1 MKLKVKHKLMLSFGV
16 VCLLT
21 GLLAAFQMM
30 RFADGMKVMM
40 GIATY
45 DIQVSEAVREI
56 EVTESNLRSYREAA
70 THAAALAQIQG
81 GVPDITQLRRRYHD
95 GSAVM
100 FEQINKLK
108 RIAGERAEEGTTE
121 DRRRIWGELVAQIN
135 SFDQHSRRM
144 LEEAN
149 TLMERVAAGT
159 EPEAL
164 ARLTRV
170 EEMRVAMAGQLAS
183 LHSDISRLSEA
194 GRQNIRNLYDDAVR
208 SSILALIIVVALAV
222 AIAILIG
229 SSVTKRLGT
238 AIGYVTQV
246 GKGDLTKT
254 VVVPGDDELAELG
267 THLNEM
273 TGNLRSMARTTR
285 ATAESMHAATA
296 QIRASTQQQAASVAQ
311 QLAAVEETTATL
323 SEITESGAQI
333 NRRAQDV
340 AQNAQVAAS
349 NSETGPEGGGG
360 HQPGDGRH
368 PRAGGGR
375 RREHRHPV
383 GAHPGDRR
391 DHPDRQRHR
400 RALPPAGPERRH
412 RGRRR
417 RGARPHLRR
426 GGERDQ
432 EPRRP
437 VEGGHRPGPFQPQ
450 RDPARH
456 QRLGH
461 ADGGGGEARRRRQAP
476 DRRHPVDHPRPRRER
491 AGERARLPADRR
503 RHQPAADRPG
513 AGDPGAPEHPRG
525 EQPDRRRHPP
535 ARRGRHQP
543 QRSRPGSGRGR
554 AELPRVTMATARGG
568 MGRDGGT
575 DKDERKVPAA

>member
-56 EVTESNLRSYREAA
+56 EVTESNLRSLREAA

-81 GVPDITQLRRRYHD
+81 GVPDITQLRQRYRD
-95 GSAVM
+95 GSMVM
-100 FEQINKLK
+100 FDQVNKLK
-108 RIAGERAEEGTTE
+108 RIAAERAEEGTTE

-135 SFDQHSRRM
+135 SFDQYSHRM

-170 EEMRVAMAGQLAS
+170 EEMRVAMAGQLS
-183 LHSDISRLSEA
+183 DLHSDISRLSEA
-194 GRQNIRNLYDDAVR
+194 GRQNIRALYDDAVR

-229 SSVTKRLGT
+229 RSVTKRLGT

-273 TGNLRSMARTTR
+273 TGNLRSMAKTTR

-349 NSETGPEGGGG
+349 NSETGLKAVEDTNQAMDAIREQAEAVAENIVILSERTQAIGEIILTVNDIAERCHLLALNAAIEAAAAGE
-360 HQPGDGRH
+360 HGRTFAVVASEIKSLADQSKEATAQVRSNLSEIQH
-368 PRAGGGR
+368 GINASVMLTEEAVKR
-375 RREHRHPV
+375 V
-383 GAHPGDRR
+383 GAGKRQTDATQSTIR
-391 DHPDRQRHR
+391 DLAESVQESVLAFQQIVAGTNQQQIGLEQVIQALQNIREASSQTAAGTRQ
-400 RALPPAGPERRH
+400 LE
-412 RGRRR
+412 
-417 RGARPHLRR
+417 GAATNLNDL
-426 GGERDQ
+426 GQGL
-432 EPRRP
+432 
-437 VEGGHRPGPFQPQ
+437 VEAVRNY
-450 RDPARH
+450 
-456 QRLGH
+456 
-461 ADGGGGEARRRRQAP
+461 
-476 DRRHPVDHPRPRRER
+476 
-491 AGERARLPADRR
+491 
-503 RHQPAADRPG
+503 
-513 AGDPGAPEHPRG
+513 
-525 EQPDRRRHPP
+525 
-535 ARRGRHQP
+535 
-543 QRSRPGSGRGR
+543 
-554 AELPRVTMATARGG
+554 RV
-568 MGRDGGT
+568 
-575 DKDERKVPAA
+575 

>member
-56 EVTESNLRSYREAA
+56 EVTESNLRSFREAA
-70 THAAALAQIQG
+70 THAAALAQVQG
-81 GVPDITQLRRRYHD
+81 AAPPDITQLRQRYRD
-95 GSAVM
+95 GSMIM
-100 FEQINKLK
+100 FDQVNKLK
-108 RIAGERAEEGTTE
+108 RIASERAEEGTTE
-121 DRRRIWGELVAQIN
+121 DRRRIWGELVSQIN
-135 SFDQHSRRM
+135 SFDQYSHRM
-144 LEEAN
+144 LDEAN
-149 TLMERVAAGT
+149 ALMERVAAGT

-194 GRQNIRNLYDDAVR
+194 GRQNIRSLYDDAVR
-208 SSILALIIVVALAV
+208 SSILALVIVVALAV

-238 AIGYVTQV
+238 AIGFVTQV

-349 NSETGPEGGGG
+349 NSETGLKAVEDTNQAMDAIREQAEAVAENIVILSERTQAIGEIILTVNDIAERCHLLALNAAIEAAAAGE
-360 HQPGDGRH
+360 HGRTFAVVASEIKSLADQSKEATAQVRSNLSEIQH
-368 PRAGGGR
+368 GINASVMLTEEAVKR
-375 RREHRHPV
+375 V
-383 GAHPGDRR
+383 GAGKRQTDATQSTIR
-391 DHPDRQRHR
+391 DLAESVQESVLAFQQIVAGTNQQQIGLEQVIQALQNIREASSQTAAGTRQ
-400 RALPPAGPERRH
+400 LE
-412 RGRRR
+412 
-417 RGARPHLRR
+417 GAATNLNDL
-426 GGERDQ
+426 GQGL
-432 EPRRP
+432 
-437 VEGGHRPGPFQPQ
+437 VEAVRNY
-450 RDPARH
+450 
-456 QRLGH
+456 
-461 ADGGGGEARRRRQAP
+461 
-476 DRRHPVDHPRPRRER
+476 
-491 AGERARLPADRR
+491 
-503 RHQPAADRPG
+503 
-513 AGDPGAPEHPRG
+513 
-525 EQPDRRRHPP
+525 
-535 ARRGRHQP
+535 
-543 QRSRPGSGRGR
+543 
-554 AELPRVTMATARGG
+554 RV
-568 MGRDGGT
+568 
-575 DKDERKVPAA
+575 

>member
-108 RIAGERAEEGTTE
+108 RIAGERAEDGTTE

-170 EEMRVAMAGQLAS
+170 EEMRVAMASQLAS

-246 GKGDLTKT
+246 GRGDLTKT

-273 TGNLRSMARTTR
+273 TGNLRSMAKTTR

-349 NSETGPEGGGG
+349 NSETGLKAVEDTNQAMDAIREQAEAVAENIVILSERTQAIGEIILTVNDIAERCHLLALNAAIEAAAAGE
-360 HQPGDGRH
+360 HGRTFAVVASEIKSLADQSKEATAQVRSNLSEIQH
-368 PRAGGGR
+368 GINASVMLTEEAVKR
-375 RREHRHPV
+375 V
-383 GAHPGDRR
+383 GAGKRQTDATQSTIR
-391 DHPDRQRHR
+391 DLAESVQESVLAFQQIVAGTNQQQIGLEQVIQALQNIREASSQTAAGTRQ
-400 RALPPAGPERRH
+400 LE
-412 RGRRR
+412 
-417 RGARPHLRR
+417 GAATNLNDL
-426 GGERDQ
+426 GQGL
-432 EPRRP
+432 
-437 VEGGHRPGPFQPQ
+437 VEAVRNY
-450 RDPARH
+450 
-456 QRLGH
+456 
-461 ADGGGGEARRRRQAP
+461 
-476 DRRHPVDHPRPRRER
+476 
-491 AGERARLPADRR
+491 
-503 RHQPAADRPG
+503 
-513 AGDPGAPEHPRG
+513 
-525 EQPDRRRHPP
+525 
-535 ARRGRHQP
+535 
-543 QRSRPGSGRGR
+543 
-554 AELPRVTMATARGG
+554 RV
-568 MGRDGGT
+568 
-575 DKDERKVPAA
+575 

>member
-273 TGNLRSMARTTR
+273 TGNLRNMARTTR

-349 NSETGPEGGGG
+349 NSETGLKAVEDTNQAMDAIREQAEAVAENIVILSERTQAIGEIILTVNDIAERCHLLALNAAIEAAAAGE
-360 HQPGDGRH
+360 HGRTFAVVASEIKSLADQSKEATAQVRSNLSEIQH
-368 PRAGGGR
+368 GINASVMLTEEAVKR
-375 RREHRHPV
+375 V
-383 GAHPGDRR
+383 GAGKRQTDATQSTIR
-391 DHPDRQRHR
+391 DLAESVQESVLAFQQIVAGTNQQQIGLEQVIQALQNIREASSQTAAGTRQ
-400 RALPPAGPERRH
+400 LE
-412 RGRRR
+412 
-417 RGARPHLRR
+417 GAATNLNDL
-426 GGERDQ
+426 GQGL
-432 EPRRP
+432 
-437 VEGGHRPGPFQPQ
+437 VEAVRNY
-450 RDPARH
+450 
-456 QRLGH
+456 
-461 ADGGGGEARRRRQAP
+461 
-476 DRRHPVDHPRPRRER
+476 
-491 AGERARLPADRR
+491 
-503 RHQPAADRPG
+503 
-513 AGDPGAPEHPRG
+513 
-525 EQPDRRRHPP
+525 
-535 ARRGRHQP
+535 
-543 QRSRPGSGRGR
+543 
-554 AELPRVTMATARGG
+554 RV
-568 MGRDGGT
+568 
-575 DKDERKVPAA
+575 

>member
-1 MKLKVKHKLMLSFGV
+1 MELKVKHKLMLSFGV

-70 THAAALAQIQG
+70 THAAALAQLQG
-81 GVPDITQLRRRYHD
+81 APPDITQLRQRYRD

-108 RIAGERAEEGTTE
+108 RIASERAEDGTTE
-121 DRRRIWGELVAQIN
+121 ERRRIWSELVTQIN
-135 SFDQHSRRM
+135 SFDQYSHRM

-164 ARLTRV
+164 SRLTRV
-170 EEMRVAMAGQLAS
+170 EEMRVAMASQLAN

-194 GRQNIRNLYDDAVR
+194 GRQNIRSLYDEAVR
-208 SSILALIIVVALAV
+208 SSILALVIVVALAV

-229 SSVTKRLGT
+229 SSITRRLGT

-246 GKGDLTKT
+246 GKGDLTRT
-254 VVVPGDDELAELG
+254 VAVPGDDELAELG

-273 TGNLRSMARTTR
+273 TGNLRNMARTTR

-349 NSETGPEGGGG
+349 NSETGLKAVEDTNQAMDAIREQAEAVAENIVILSERTQAIGEIILTVNDIAERCHLLALNAAIEAAAAGE
-360 HQPGDGRH
+360 HGRTFAVVASEIKSLADQSKEATAQVRSNLSEIQH
-368 PRAGGGR
+368 GINASVMLTEEAVKR
-375 RREHRHPV
+375 V
-383 GAHPGDRR
+383 GAGKRQTDATQSTIR
-391 DHPDRQRHR
+391 DLAESVQESVLAFQQIVAGTNQQQIGLEQVIQALQNIREASSQTAAGTRQ
-400 RALPPAGPERRH
+400 LE
-412 RGRRR
+412 
-417 RGARPHLRR
+417 GAATNLNDL
-426 GGERDQ
+426 GQGL
-432 EPRRP
+432 
-437 VEGGHRPGPFQPQ
+437 VEAVRNY
-450 RDPARH
+450 
-456 QRLGH
+456 
-461 ADGGGGEARRRRQAP
+461 
-476 DRRHPVDHPRPRRER
+476 
-491 AGERARLPADRR
+491 
-503 RHQPAADRPG
+503 
-513 AGDPGAPEHPRG
+513 
-525 EQPDRRRHPP
+525 
-535 ARRGRHQP
+535 
-543 QRSRPGSGRGR
+543 
-554 AELPRVTMATARGG
+554 RV
-568 MGRDGGT
+568 
-575 DKDERKVPAA
+575 

>member
-81 GVPDITQLRRRYHD
+81 GVPDITQLRQRYRD

-108 RIAGERAEEGTTE
+108 RIAGERAEDGTTE

-149 TLMERVAAGT
+149 ALMERVAAGT

-170 EEMRVAMAGQLAS
+170 EEMRVAMADQLAS

-194 GRQNIRNLYDDAVR
+194 GRQNIRALYDDAVR
-208 SSILALIIVVALAV
+208 SSILALVIVVALAV

-273 TGNLRSMARTTR
+273 TGNLRSMAKTTR

-349 NSETGPEGGGG
+349 NSETGLKAVEDTNQAMDAIREQAEAVAENIVILSERTQAIGEIILTVNDIAERCHLLALNAAIEAAAAGE
-360 HQPGDGRH
+360 HGRTFAVVASEIKSLADQSKEATAQVRSNLSEIQH
-368 PRAGGGR
+368 GINASVMLTEEAVKR
-375 RREHRHPV
+375 V
-383 GAHPGDRR
+383 GAGKRQTDATQSTIR
-391 DHPDRQRHR
+391 DLAESVQESVLAFQQIVAGTNQQQIGLEQVIQALQNIREASSQTAAGTRQ
-400 RALPPAGPERRH
+400 LE
-412 RGRRR
+412 
-417 RGARPHLRR
+417 GAATNLNDL
-426 GGERDQ
+426 GQGL
-432 EPRRP
+432 
-437 VEGGHRPGPFQPQ
+437 VEAVRNY
-450 RDPARH
+450 
-456 QRLGH
+456 
-461 ADGGGGEARRRRQAP
+461 
-476 DRRHPVDHPRPRRER
+476 
-491 AGERARLPADRR
+491 
-503 RHQPAADRPG
+503 
-513 AGDPGAPEHPRG
+513 
-525 EQPDRRRHPP
+525 
-535 ARRGRHQP
+535 
-543 QRSRPGSGRGR
+543 
-554 AELPRVTMATARGG
+554 RV
-568 MGRDGGT
+568 
-575 DKDERKVPAA
+575 

>member
-56 EVTESNLRSYREAA
+56 EVTESNLRSLREAA

-81 GVPDITQLRRRYHD
+81 TVPDITQLRQRYRD
-95 GSAVM
+95 GSVVM
-100 FEQINKLK
+100 FDQINKLK
-108 RIAGERAEEGTTE
+108 RIAGERAEDGTTE

-170 EEMRVAMAGQLAS
+170 EEMRVAMADQLAS

-194 GRQNIRNLYDDAVR
+194 GRQNIRSLYDDAVR

-229 SSVTKRLGT
+229 RSITQRLGT

-246 GKGDLTKT
+246 GKGDLTRT

-273 TGNLRSMARTTR
+273 TGNLRSMAKTTR

-349 NSETGPEGGGG
+349 NSETGLKAVEDTNQAMDAIREQAEAVAENIVILSERTQAIGEIILTVNDIAERCHLLALNAAIEAAAAGE
-360 HQPGDGRH
+360 HGRTFAVVASEIKSLADQSKEATAQVRSNLSEIQH
-368 PRAGGGR
+368 GINASVMLTEEAVKR
-375 RREHRHPV
+375 V
-383 GAHPGDRR
+383 GAGKRQTDATQSTIR
-391 DHPDRQRHR
+391 DLAESVQESVLAFQQIVAGTNQQQIGLEQVIQALQNIREASSQTAAGTRQ
-400 RALPPAGPERRH
+400 LE
-412 RGRRR
+412 
-417 RGARPHLRR
+417 GAATNLNDL
-426 GGERDQ
+426 GQGL
-432 EPRRP
+432 
-437 VEGGHRPGPFQPQ
+437 VEAVRNY
-450 RDPARH
+450 
-456 QRLGH
+456 
-461 ADGGGGEARRRRQAP
+461 
-476 DRRHPVDHPRPRRER
+476 
-491 AGERARLPADRR
+491 
-503 RHQPAADRPG
+503 
-513 AGDPGAPEHPRG
+513 
-525 EQPDRRRHPP
+525 
-535 ARRGRHQP
+535 
-543 QRSRPGSGRGR
+543 
-554 AELPRVTMATARGG
+554 RV
-568 MGRDGGT
+568 
-575 DKDERKVPAA
+575 

>member
-81 GVPDITQLRRRYHD
+81 SVPDITQLRQRYRD

-100 FEQINKLK
+100 FEQISKLK
-108 RIAGERAEEGTTE
+108 RIAGERAEDGTTE

-170 EEMRVAMAGQLAS
+170 EEMRVAMADQLAS

-194 GRQNIRNLYDDAVR
+194 GRQNIRALYDDAVR

-349 NSETGPEGGGG
+349 NSETGLKAVEDTNQAMDAIREQAEAVAENIVILSERTQAIGEIILTVNDIAERCHLLALNAAIEAAAAGE
-360 HQPGDGRH
+360 HGRTFAVVASEIKSLADQSKEATAQVRSNLSEIQH
-368 PRAGGGR
+368 GINASVMLTEEAVKR
-375 RREHRHPV
+375 V
-383 GAHPGDRR
+383 GAGKRQTDATQSTIR
-391 DHPDRQRHR
+391 DLAESVQESVLAFQQIVAGTNQQQIGLEQVIQALQNIREASSQTAAGTRQ
-400 RALPPAGPERRH
+400 LE
-412 RGRRR
+412 
-417 RGARPHLRR
+417 GAATNLNDL
-426 GGERDQ
+426 GQGL
-432 EPRRP
+432 
-437 VEGGHRPGPFQPQ
+437 VEAVRNY
-450 RDPARH
+450 
-456 QRLGH
+456 
-461 ADGGGGEARRRRQAP
+461 
-476 DRRHPVDHPRPRRER
+476 
-491 AGERARLPADRR
+491 
-503 RHQPAADRPG
+503 
-513 AGDPGAPEHPRG
+513 
-525 EQPDRRRHPP
+525 
-535 ARRGRHQP
+535 
-543 QRSRPGSGRGR
+543 
-554 AELPRVTMATARGG
+554 RV
-568 MGRDGGT
+568 
-575 DKDERKVPAA
+575 

>member
-70 THAAALAQIQG
+70 THAAALAQVQG
-81 GVPDITQLRRRYHD
+81 AAAPDITQLRQRYRD

-100 FEQINKLK
+100 FEQIDKLK
-108 RIAGERAEEGTTE
+108 RIAGARAEDGTTE

-149 TLMERVAAGT
+149 TLMERVAAGN
-159 EPEAL
+159 EPESL

-194 GRQNIRNLYDDAVR
+194 GRQNIRSLYDDAVR
-208 SSILALIIVVALAV
+208 SSILALVIVVALAV

-246 GKGDLTKT
+246 GSGDLTKT

-349 NSETGPEGGGG
+349 NSETGLKAVEDTNQAMDAIREQAEAVAENIVILSERTQAIGEIILTVNDIAERCHLLALNAAIEAAAAGE
-360 HQPGDGRH
+360 HGRTFAVVASEIKSLADQSKEATAQVRSNLSEIQH
-368 PRAGGGR
+368 GINASVMLTEEAVKR
-375 RREHRHPV
+375 V
-383 GAHPGDRR
+383 GAGKRQTDATQSTIR
-391 DHPDRQRHR
+391 DLAESVQESVLAFQQIVAGTNQQQIGLEQVIQALQNIREASSQTAAGTRQ
-400 RALPPAGPERRH
+400 LE
-412 RGRRR
+412 
-417 RGARPHLRR
+417 GAATNLNDL
-426 GGERDQ
+426 GQGL
-432 EPRRP
+432 
-437 VEGGHRPGPFQPQ
+437 VEAVRNY
-450 RDPARH
+450 
-456 QRLGH
+456 
-461 ADGGGGEARRRRQAP
+461 
-476 DRRHPVDHPRPRRER
+476 
-491 AGERARLPADRR
+491 
-503 RHQPAADRPG
+503 
-513 AGDPGAPEHPRG
+513 
-525 EQPDRRRHPP
+525 
-535 ARRGRHQP
+535 
-543 QRSRPGSGRGR
+543 
-554 AELPRVTMATARGG
+554 RV
-568 MGRDGGT
+568 
-575 DKDERKVPAA
+575 

>member
-56 EVTESNLRSYREAA
+56 EVTESNLRSLREAA

-81 GVPDITQLRRRYHD
+81 GLPDITQLRQRYRD
-95 GSAVM
+95 GSMVM
-100 FEQINKLK
+100 FDQVAKLK
-108 RIAGERAEEGTTE
+108 RIAAERADEGTTE

-135 SFDQHSRRM
+135 SFDQYSHRM
-144 LEEAN
+144 LDEAN

-170 EEMRVAMAGQLAS
+170 EEMRVAMAGQLS
-183 LHSDISRLSEA
+183 NLHGDISRLSEA
-194 GRQNIRNLYDDAVR
+194 GRQNIRALYDDAVR

-349 NSETGPEGGGG
+349 NSETGLKAVEDTNQAMDAIREQAEAVAENIVILSERTQAIGEIILTVNDIAERCHLLALNAAIEAAAAGE
-360 HQPGDGRH
+360 HGRTFAVVASEIKSLADQSKEATAQVRSNLSEIQH
-368 PRAGGGR
+368 GINASVMLTEEAVKR
-375 RREHRHPV
+375 V
-383 GAHPGDRR
+383 GAGKRQTDATQSTIR
-391 DHPDRQRHR
+391 DLAESVQESVLAFQQIVAGTNQQQIGLEQVIQALQNIREASSQTAAGTRQ
-400 RALPPAGPERRH
+400 LE
-412 RGRRR
+412 
-417 RGARPHLRR
+417 GAATNLNDL
-426 GGERDQ
+426 GQGL
-432 EPRRP
+432 
-437 VEGGHRPGPFQPQ
+437 VEAVRNY
-450 RDPARH
+450 
-456 QRLGH
+456 
-461 ADGGGGEARRRRQAP
+461 
-476 DRRHPVDHPRPRRER
+476 
-491 AGERARLPADRR
+491 
-503 RHQPAADRPG
+503 
-513 AGDPGAPEHPRG
+513 
-525 EQPDRRRHPP
+525 
-535 ARRGRHQP
+535 
-543 QRSRPGSGRGR
+543 
-554 AELPRVTMATARGG
+554 RV
-568 MGRDGGT
+568 
-575 DKDERKVPAA
+575 